1 MSMQDWAEKD
11 FYAILGV
18 SHDADAAEIKK
29 AYRKKA
35 RTLHPDANPGDAA
48 AEQRFK
54 EVGEAYAVLSD
65 PEQRRQYDGVRA
77 MVGGGARFSSG
88 GAGSAGGGA
97 GFEDLLGGLFGQ
109 GRGAPGGVRFG
120 TPGGAS
126 GGGFEDLLGGLFGQ
140 GGAGA
145 AGGFPGGFGGAPGG
159 FGGAPGGFGG
169 APGGT
174 QAPPRGQDLEAS
186 ARVSFR
192 DALDGKTVSL
202 RVPDPRGGPARTVNA
217 RLPQGVRDGQKVR
230 LRGKGLPGAG
240 GQAGDLLVTVN
251 VEPHPV
257 FRRDGDD
264 LRMTLPVSFDEAV
277 LGATVDVPTLDGAT
291 VRVKV
296 PAGTPSGRSLRLKGR
311 GVKRSRS
318 TDERGDLFVTIEVVV
333 PQRVDGAVREAVE
346 AFAKATAGDDP
357 RAGLAD
363 RARS

>member
-48 AEQRFK
+48 AEQQFK

-65 PEQRRQYDGVRA
+65 PEQRQQYDGIRA

-88 GAGSAGGGA
+88 GAGGAGGGA
-97 GFEDLLGGLFGQ
+97 GFEDLLGGLFNQ
-109 GRGAPGGVRFG
+109 GRGGAPGGVRFG
-120 TPGGAS
+120 TPGGAG
-126 GGGFEDLLGGLFGQ
+126 GGGFEDLLGGLFSQ

-145 AGGFPGGFGGAPGG
+145 GGGGFPGGFGGTRAP
-159 FGGAPGGFGG
+159 
-169 APGGT
+169 
-174 QAPPRGQDLEAS
+174 QRGQDLDAS

-192 DALDGKTVSL
+192 DALEGKTVSL

-230 LRGKGLPGAG
+230 LRGQGLAGAG
-240 GQAGDLLVTVN
+240 GQNGDLLVTVH

-264 LRMTLPVSFDEAV
+264 LRMTLPVSFGEAV
-277 LGATVDVPTLDGAT
+277 LGATVEVPTLDGAT

-333 PQRVDGAVREAVE
+333 PQRVDGAVRAAVE
-346 AFAKATAGDDP
+346 AFAEATAGEDP
-357 RAGLAD
+357 RAGLAE